1 MNREKLHDPACYD
14 LARHFLG
21 GLASE
26 RLASELAQHIQDAVE
41 DWIASEAERIKAELE
56 RPPQ

>member
-1 MNREKLHDPACYD
+1 MSQQKMHDPACYD

-26 RLASELAQHIQDAVE
+26 RLASAVE